1 MMLDYLN
8 ETISAERLR
17 NAVKDCI
24 ANNEFTPDLGGS
36 LTTSQV
42 TERVIG
48 RL

>member
-8 ETISAERLR
+8 EKELAGRLR
-17 NAVKDCI
+17 NAVETCI
-24 ANNEFTPDLGGS
+24 ANNESTPDLGGS

-48 RL
+48 HL